1 MPLIEI
7 RNLSKKHGPKEI
19 LKNVNMTVNS
29 GETFALIGPTGTG
42 KTTLLRLL
50 DLLDTP
56 SAGKIYF
63 DGQDTAAPAKIRLK
77 IRRRMGFVLQKPVAF
92 NMTVYENIACGLK
105 WHGRDKHATQRRV
118 DEVLEMVDMIA
129 YKDRNAKTLSGG
141 EMQRVAIARA
151 IAVEPELLLLD
162 EPTAN
167 LDPASITKIEELI
180 SNIRQRNV
188 TAIIMATH
196 DMVHGQRLA
205 DRTGVLING
214 KIQQSGDFN
223 EIFVLPGNRK
233 VAEFVGM
240 ENIIEAQVI
249 SSQEGVVS
257 LDAGKQ
263 RVIEAVA
270 EYAVGKKVFACIR
283 PENII
288 LSLNRVSSSARN
300 SFNGKI
306 TAVVPEG
313 PLMRIKVDC
322 GFPLVILV
330 MKQSAGEMELR
341 KGKQVFVSF
350 KATAVHVILLR
361 NQVV

>member
-1 MPLIEI
+1 MSLIEVE
-7 RNLSKKHGPKEI
+7 NLSKKHGQKAI
-19 LKNVNMTVNS
+19 LRNVNMKVNK

-56 SAGKIYF
+56 TAGKIYF
-63 DGQDTAAPAKIRLK
+63 DGQDTAAPAKTRLK
-77 IRRRMGFVLQKPVAF
+77 LRRRMGFVLQKPVAF

-118 DEVLEMVDMIA
+118 NEVLEMVGMIS

-167 LDPASITKIEELI
+167 LDPVSITKIEEVI
-180 SNIRQRNV
+180 SNITQHDA
-188 TAIIMATH
+188 TTIIMATH

-214 KIQQSGDFN
+214 EIQQSGGFS
-223 EIFVLPGNRK
+223 EIFVLPGNRN

-240 ENIIEAQVI
+240 ENIIETQVT
-249 SSQEGVVS
+249 SSREGVVS
-257 LDAGKQ
+257 LDASKQ
-263 RVIEAVA
+263 RVIEAA
-270 EYAVGKKVFACIR
+270 AGYPAGEKVFACIR
-283 PENII
+283 PENIV
-288 LSLNRVSSSARN
+288 LSLNQVSSSARN
-300 SFNGKI
+300 SFAGKI
-306 TAVVPEG
+306 IALLPEG

-322 GFPLVILV
+322 GFPLVVLV
-330 MKQSAGEMELR
+330 MKQSAEEMELR
-341 KGKQVFVSF
+341 KEKQVFVSF
-350 KATAVHVILLR
+350 KATAVHVIKSE
-361 NQVV
+361 